1 MSVEGGVGSG
11 GGGAAVKIKAACFAA
26 PQSGLTRTEDG
37 RRSRVIQDMTRSRT
51 HARPSNPSAALCCG
65 CRVCCCASLLMLKK
79 KDTNGQSDFF
89 LFLVQPVNKATRSS
103 FDGSARSSPISIFAT
118 IIY

>member
-37 RRSRVIQDMTRSRT
+37 RRSRVTQDMTRSRT
-51 HARPSNPSAALCCG
+51 HDRPIPAPLSVVVVVVRRC
-65 CRVCCCASLLMLKK
+65 
-79 KDTNGQSDFF
+79 
-89 LFLVQPVNKATRSS
+89 
-103 FDGSARSSPISIFAT
+103 
-118 IIY
+118 